1 MAGEAGRRAVS
12 NRSTPGRTAHLAC
25 ALAVAAQLLQVVLF
39 IGYILI
45 KTFED
50 TAADDPQLA
59 IRVLGFSSTSEIV
72 TMLLVFMFLMLVVL
86 LSSALYAMRR
96 DAVVPTFRLQGT
108 GLPPELTLKAGQR
121 YHGFVSHAWSTAQA
135 PCPMSRT
142 TGPLCAPCRLT
153 HTSEPQ
159 PRRRMPQPP
168 SSGSFSE
175 CCPPSASFWVSHSTS
190 PVARHPML
198 VCSAAA

>member
-1 MAGEAGRRAVS
+1 
-12 NRSTPGRTAHLAC
+12 
-25 ALAVAAQLLQVVLF
+25 
-39 IGYILI
+39 
-45 KTFED
+45 
-50 TAADDPQLA
+50 
-59 IRVLGFSSTSEIV
+59 
-72 TMLLVFMFLMLVVL
+72 MLLVFMFLMLVVL
-86 LSSALYAMRR
+86 LISALYAMRR

-190 PVARHPML
+190 PVARHPL
-198 VCSAAA
+198 SHATGCSSLLPQAELPPLAFVAHHQMWTTFEASTSWSNTWKRARTCSSS